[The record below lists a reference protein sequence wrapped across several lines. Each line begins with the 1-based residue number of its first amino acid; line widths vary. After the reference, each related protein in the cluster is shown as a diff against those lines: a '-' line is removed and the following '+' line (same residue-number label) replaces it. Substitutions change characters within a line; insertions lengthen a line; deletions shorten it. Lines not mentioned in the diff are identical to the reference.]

1 MPELYEAKASKI
13 REMVSELEDELR
25 MAKAYIEYLKE
36 QIRVAHNVGVAAAS
50 INPTARSAMR
60 RCFGATR
67 PTA

>member
-50 INPTARSAMR
+50 INPTATPEDCVRAILNIR
-60 RCFGATR
+60 T
-67 PTA
+67 